1 MTPRIALRGICKRF
15 GAVVANDEIAFDV
28 QPGEILAVLGE
39 NGAGKSTLMKVIY
52 GVVQPDAGS
61 IAVDGTQ
68 VAIASPAQ
76 ARALGIAMVFQHFAL
91 FDTLTVAENVAL
103 GLPPARLADV
113 EARIVEHA
121 RRYALEIDPR
131 QHVHDLSVG
140 ERQRVEILRA
150 LLSAPRLLILDE
162 PTSVLTPQ
170 AVERLFGTLRQLADE
185 GVSIVFISHK
195 LDEIRRLATR
205 CVVMRSGRVVAEVD
219 PRTESEASLA
229 RLMIGA
235 DPPAIA
241 AHDTPPG
248 QLALQVRQLVTHGGE
263 RRHWLHEVSFDL
275 CSGEI
280 LGIAGISGNGQ
291 AALMAVLSGEWPVA
305 SESIRLHERAIG
317 HLDPAQRRA
326 LGLRYVPEE
335 RLGHA
340 AVPGLTLAENVLL
353 TGDTLHTGGLI
364 RLDRA
369 RDLAARLLQRFDV
382 RARGP
387 AAPAESLSG
396 GNLQKFIVG
405 REIEAAPR
413 VLLVN
418 QPTWGVDVGAAARI
432 RNELIALRA
441 KGCAI
446 LVVSEDLDELYA
458 LCDRLLVIA
467 KGRTSPAVAPSAI
480 GVDEIGR
487 WMAGLWPG
495 ANPA

>member
-1 MTPRIALRGICKRF
+1 
-15 GAVVANDEIAFDV
+15 
-28 QPGEILAVLGE
+28 
-39 NGAGKSTLMKVIY
+39 
-52 GVVQPDAGS
+52 
-61 IAVDGTQ
+61 
-68 VAIASPAQ
+68 
-76 ARALGIAMVFQHFAL
+76 
-91 FDTLTVAENVAL
+91 
-103 GLPPARLADV
+103 
-113 EARIVEHA
+113 
-121 RRYALEIDPR
+121 
-131 QHVHDLSVG
+131 
-140 ERQRVEILRA
+140 
-150 LLSAPRLLILDE
+150 
-162 PTSVLTPQ
+162 
-170 AVERLFGTLRQLADE
+170 
-185 GVSIVFISHK
+185 
-195 LDEIRRLATR
+195 
-205 CVVMRSGRVVAEVD
+205 
-219 PRTESEASLA
+219 
-229 RLMIGA
+229 
-235 DPPAIA
+235 
-241 AHDTPPG
+241 
-248 QLALQVRQLVTHGGE
+248 
-263 RRHWLHEVSFDL
+263 
-275 CSGEI
+275 
-280 LGIAGISGNGQ
+280 
-291 AALMAVLSGEWPVA
+291 VA